1 MKIRDLREMKN
12 IKIRKFEEFLNES
25 FTDPVLSQVV
35 QRFYMLVQKK
45 YPIGTNPLSTMIH
58 DVRDQLFDQLELD
71 PSNYY
76 SLPIQSGVPI
86 LNFTEDN
93 NLIRLMMDKGM
104 ISRECLYNHPDASDL
119 VSDKITFHK
128 TFLGANH
135 IPITAFALEDACSL
149 TFPLIAKPAKGKSA
163 EGIVKFDS
171 AEDLRS
177 SVDKFD
183 VFSEMVDI
191 QREYRCFCFRDNIME
206 LNERVKVEGAED
218 FLKNSETTTDFYYQD
233 VDISSYSKGSLLMDL
248 LRMCR
253 EKVRLDFFSI
263 DFAEDSN
270 GDLWIIEMNSRTGM
284 GADKMATLYQ
294 KIYEDFYGEM
304 DETTAYAL
312 GCIINAWRI
321 EYEKE
326 KGSSVN
332 ECTTVAGYLNDSL
345 YLFKNRDRSYTPDT
359 KIVRTK
365 DNGVEI
371 VYYTDQTGWI
381 EGMNEH
387 GVGFVV
393 SQLTTREWKGYSSS
407 YTVTDEPKSI
417 GKFKKFS
424 EGIMKALSAKTAEEA
439 IKRIIDSKKSGSF
452 LVGDKENAFE
462 LEVFNGESKQ
472 RKLFDLKN
480 PKDFY
485 VKSNHGELFPEA
497 GHQPSGESI
506 KRASS
511 SIRRHQA
518 MTHLQGVRDL
528 EEIPMRMKFQAFD
541 SNSSLNVFRTDD
553 EEHTISQCL
562 MDLSNLKFIFCHDE
576 NTADT
581 LSVEEKNFKNP
592 RIKIEIKKYV
602 K

>member
-1 MKIRDLREMKN
+1 MKN
-12 IKIRKFEEFLNES
+12 IKIRKFEEFINES
-25 FTDPVLSQVV
+25 FTNPVLSQVL

-45 YPIGTNPLSTMIH
+45 YPTSDNKLAAMIH
-58 DVRDQLFDQLELD
+58 DVRDQLFDQLTLD
-71 PSNYY
+71 ASNYH
-76 SLPIQSGVPI
+76 SLPLQSGVPI

-93 NLIRLMMDKGM
+93 NLIRLMIDKGM
-104 ISRECLYNHPDASDL
+104 INRECLYNHPDASDL
-119 VSDKITFHK
+119 VSDKVTFHK

-135 IPITAFALEDACSL
+135 IPNTVFSVEDACEIK
-149 TFPLIAKPAKGKSA
+149 FPLIAKPSKGKSA
-163 EGIVKFDS
+163 EGIMKFDTP
-171 AEDLRS
+171 EDLRS
-177 SVDKFD
+177 TSHKFD

-191 QREYRCFCFRDNIME
+191 QKEYRCFCFRDTIME
-206 LNERVKVEGAED
+206 LNERVKVKGSED

-233 VDISSYSKGSLLMDL
+233 IDISTYPKGSSLADL

-253 EKVRLDFFSI
+253 GKVRLDFFSI

-284 GADKMATLYQ
+284 GADKMAALYQ

-304 DETTAYAL
+304 DETTSYTL
-312 GCIINAWRI
+312 QCIVDLWRN

-332 ECTTVAGYLNDSL
+332 ECTTVAGFLNDSL

-359 KIVRTK
+359 RIVRTR

-387 GVGFVV
+387 GVGFVF
-393 SQLTTREWKGYSSS
+393 SQLTTKEWKGYSSS
-407 YTVTDEPKSI
+407 YLVSDEPKNS
-417 GKFKKFS
+417 GRFERFS
-424 EGIMKALSAKTAEEA
+424 KGIMKVLSSKTAEEA

-452 LVGDKENAFE
+452 LIGDQKNAFE
-462 LEVFNGESKQ
+462 LEVFNGENKQ
-472 RKLFDLKN
+472 RKIFDLQN
-480 PKDFY
+480 PMDFY

-497 GHQPSGESI
+497 GHQSSGDSI

-518 MTHLQGVRDL
+518 LTQLQGIRDI
-528 EEIPMRMKFQAFD
+528 EEIPARMKFQAFD
-541 SNSSLNVFRTDD
+541 IKSSLNVFRTDD